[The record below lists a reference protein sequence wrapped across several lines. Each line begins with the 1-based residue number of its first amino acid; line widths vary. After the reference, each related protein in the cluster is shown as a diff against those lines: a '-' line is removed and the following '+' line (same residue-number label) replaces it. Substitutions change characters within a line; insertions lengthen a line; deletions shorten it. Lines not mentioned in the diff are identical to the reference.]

1 MGRKKGGSA
10 EDCGSWMDTYGDMV
24 TLLLCFF
31 VMLYSMS
38 DINQQK
44 WEMFVKSIFPNSGDV
59 EQVAV
64 NENISDGEFDVSG
77 SLKSEEELDDFDEL
91 WLTIVEKLNEKGVEG
106 VSVSEGEG
114 YTFVAFENQAFFN
127 GDSSILT
134 SEATEILDIF
144 CEIIAPEVDRISQI
158 EIMGHTAQGDPN
170 HPNDPRTDR
179 ILSGMRSAEV
189 AAYIQQKDIID
200 PSKLVGISYG
210 QFHPVATF
218 ETSEGRAK
226 NRRVEFLIVDAGAD
240 IKSMNE
246 YYDEYYSSIDA
257 GAVKV
262 TDGIGFTSIDGG
274 SMEGEA
280 SMVSEQSDSPDTAD
294 QTPEGEADVSDTAE
308 QTADVSEEQTANAPG
323 TEAPDQTADAPDEVG
338 QTAEAS
344 DTADQVPDGAAD
356 VPDTAGQIP
365 DEAADVPEAATQ
377 PSADVPAE

>member
-144 CEIIAPEVDRISQI
+144 CEIIAPEVNRISQI

-189 AAYIQQKDIID
+189 AAYIQKKDIMD

-210 QFHPVATF
+210 QFRPVATF

-246 YYDEYYSSIDA
+246 YYDEYYSNIDA
-257 GAVKV
+257 GTVKV

-274 SMEGEA
+274 SIEGEA
-280 SMVSEQSDSPDTAD
+280 SMVSEPSNSPDTTD
-294 QTPEGEADVSDTAE
+294 QTPEGESDVSDTAE
-308 QTADVSEEQTANAPG
+308 QTANTPG
-323 TEAPDQTADAPDEVG
+323 TEVPDQTADASDETG
-338 QTAEAS
+338 QTAEVP
-344 DTADQVPDGAAD
+344 DTADQAPDGAAD
-356 VPDTAGQIP
+356 VPDIAGQIP
-365 DEAADVPEAATQ
+365 DEAADVPEAAAQ